1 MPSFMNV
8 PLVTIMLSW
17 LCVHQTGL
25 IPITA
30 SELMAI
36 PVQPF
41 HPSLVDTPIVQFSGS
56 GLSAE
61 TRALKLLRLG

>member
-1 MPSFMNV
+1 MPSFINV

-17 LCVHQTGL
+17 FCVHQTGL
-25 IPITA
+25 IQIKA

-41 HPSLVDTPIVQFSGS
+41 HPSLVDTLMVHFSGP